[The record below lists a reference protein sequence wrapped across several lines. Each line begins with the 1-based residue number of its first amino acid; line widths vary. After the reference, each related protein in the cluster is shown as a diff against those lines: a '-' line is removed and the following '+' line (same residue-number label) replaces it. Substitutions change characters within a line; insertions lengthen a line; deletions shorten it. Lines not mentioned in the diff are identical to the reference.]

1 MTQPAHSPAPA
12 AARHASGGP
21 EKTHLR
27 LGFVALSDAA
37 PLVAAKLY
45 EFGHAHGLTLELV
58 RQPSW
63 AAVRDKLI
71 SGDLDAAH
79 ALYGLVY
86 GVQLGLGG
94 PQHDMAVLMVL
105 NRNGQAITL
114 SRRLTEA
121 LAGHGTL
128 PQALATLGRKPV
140 FAQTFPTGTHAMW
153 LYYWLAAQ
161 RVHPLRDIESVVIPP
176 PQMVDALAQDRLDGL
191 CVGEPWNAVAQ
202 AQGVGATVVYSSEIW
217 PDHPEKV
224 LACRRDFV
232 SRYPNTSRAL
242 VQTMLEA
249 CRWLDEDRH
258 GEEIA
263 RRLAQPEFIG
273 VPAAMIAPRLQGEP
287 VHATRLPVRFF
298 AGGHVNYPRPD
309 DGVWFLTQ
317 YQRWG
322 MIDRRD
328 DYAAM
333 AAQIN
338 QTALYREAAHNVGVT
353 VPDHRASQVLIDG
366 RVWDGTDPA
375 GYADTFAIRGV

>member
-1 MTQPAHSPAPA
+1 MTQSSHSTGPDAP
-12 AARHASGGP
+12 RTASRL

-45 EFGHAHGLTLELV
+45 EFGHAHGLTLELI

-94 PQHDMAVLMVL
+94 PQTDMAVLMVL

-114 SRRLTEA
+114 SRRLTDA
-121 LAGHGTL
+121 LGAHRTL
-128 PQALATLGRKPV
+128 PEALATLGRKPV

-161 RVHPLRDIESVVIPP
+161 NVHPLRDIDSVVIPP
-176 PQMVDALAQDRLDGL
+176 PQMVDALAQDKLDGL

-202 AQGVGATVVYSSEIW
+202 AQQVGATVVYSSEIW

-232 SRYPNTSRAL
+232 SRFPNTSRAL
-242 VQTMLEA
+242 VRTMLEA
-249 CRWLDEDRH
+249 CRWLDEDDH
-258 GEEIA
+258 CAEIA

-273 VPAAMIAPRLQGEP
+273 VPAQMIAPRLRGEP
-287 VHATRLPVRFF
+287 AHATRLPVRFF
-298 AGGHVNYPRPD
+298 ADGHVNYPHPD

-317 YQRWG
+317 FQRWS

-328 DYAAM
+328 DYAEI

-338 QTALYREAAHNVGVT
+338 QTALYREAAAHIGVS
-353 VPDHRASQVLIDG
+353 VPTNRTPQVLIDAS
-366 RVWDGTDPA
+366 VWNGTTPSS
-375 GYADTFAIRGV
+375 YADTFAIRGG

>member
-1 MTQPAHSPAPA
+1 MTQSAHSPAPA
-12 AARHASGGP
+12 AARPASGGL

-121 LAGHGTL
+121 LAECGTL

-161 RVHPLRDIESVVIPP
+161 HVHPLRDIESVVIPP

-202 AQGVGATVVYSSEIW
+202 ARGVGATVVYSSEIW

-273 VPAAMIAPRLQGEP
+273 VPADMIAPRLQGEP

-338 QTALYREAAHNVGVT
+338 QTALYREAAHNVGVP
-353 VPDHRASQVLIDG
+353 VPDNRASQVLIDG
-366 RVWDGTDPA
+366 RVWDGTDPV